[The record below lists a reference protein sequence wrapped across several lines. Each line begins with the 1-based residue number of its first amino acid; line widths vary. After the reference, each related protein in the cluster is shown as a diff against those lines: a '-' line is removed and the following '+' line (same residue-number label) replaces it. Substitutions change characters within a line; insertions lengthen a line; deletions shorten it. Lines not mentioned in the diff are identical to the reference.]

1 MQFPLGCFLES
12 DHTANPGSRLL
23 PARKALG
30 CMEAGRGPQQPP
42 AIMGAQAACGGGAGR
57 AWHREVSLSAG
68 KLPLPLSTTS
78 LTKGHSNTAFGNP
91 FIKSSPLFLSAYYMS
106 GTTEQR

>member
-30 CMEAGRGPQQPP
+30 CTEVGTGPLQPP
-42 AIMGAQAACGGGAGR
+42 SNSPGPGCAGQGGGGGGA
-57 AWHREVSLSAG
+57 WPREVSLSID
-68 KLPLPLSTTS
+68 KLSPLLSTTP
-78 LTKGHSNTAFGNP
+78 LTKGHPDTALRTP
-91 FIKSSPLFLSAYYMS
+91 FIKSSRLFLSI
-106 GTTEQR
+106 